1 MTVMKR
7 AGSPNW
13 FIEFSYKGQTVR
25 KTSGVPLD
33 QVGGKK
39 EAKEVEARWRAEID
53 DEIKTGRTQASLS
66 VAMTRYFNV
75 KIKPN
80 DPTGEDYFK
89 KMKKILAHFGPDT
102 LLADITSQKIADW
115 AEGMQA
121 GGLLEHRGHGVWKA
135 NKDRA
140 YKPRSINAYLACLR
154 AVLKKAASPEWN
166 LLKAA
171 PEVAMVDGK
180 KPKLR
185 FLDADEAMALV
196 KAALPDKSANTDSLH
211 LQQLIRFLLGTG
223 ARKSEALNLTWRCV
237 ELAGNGM
244 ASVRFEDTKTDVP
257 RTVPVGDTLRDML
270 IEMRAAQ
277 QAAGYTGKKVFVYLN
292 GQGEWMEIKGVS
304 SSFLTARAKAGL
316 GDDVTLHTLR
326 HTYASWLAQDD
337 VSMAKIAV
345 LLGHSTVTTTQ
356 LYAHLAP
363 RHLESSVSVLEHRM
377 LKLEA

>member
-39 EAKEVEARWRAEID
+39 EAKEIEARWRDEID
-53 DEIKTGRTQASLS
+53 EQVKSGRTQATLGDT
-66 VAMTRYFNV
+66 MTRYFHV
-75 KIKPN
+75 VIKPN
-80 DPTGEDYFK
+80 DPSGTDYHK
-89 KMKKILAHFGPDT
+89 KAKRILKYFGADT
-102 LLADITSQKIADW
+102 VLDTITSEAIADW
-115 AEGMQA
+115 SESMQR
-121 GGLLEHRGHGVWKA
+121 GGLLEHKGNGVWVA
-135 NKDRA
+135 NEDKGL
-140 YKPRSINAYLACLR
+140 KVRSINAYLACLR
-154 AVLKKAASPEWN
+154 AVLKKAASKQWN
-166 LLKAA
+166 YLKVA
-171 PEVAMVDGK
+171 PEVKMVDGK

-185 FLDADEAMALV
+185 FLDADEATALI
-196 KAALPDKSANTDSLH
+196 KGALPDKSANTDSLH

-244 ASVRFEDTKTDVP
+244 ATVRFEDTKTDKP

-326 HTYASWLAQDD
+326 HTYASWLAQKD

-345 LLGHSTVTTTQ
+345 LLGHSTLTTTD

-363 RHLESSVSVLEHRM
+363 RHLESSVGILEGAM
-377 LKLEA
+377 QQLAA